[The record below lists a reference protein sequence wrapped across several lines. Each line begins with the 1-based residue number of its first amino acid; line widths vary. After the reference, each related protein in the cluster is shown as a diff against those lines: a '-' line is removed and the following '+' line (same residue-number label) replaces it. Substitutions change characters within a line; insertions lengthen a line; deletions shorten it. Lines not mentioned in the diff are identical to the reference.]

1 MSQFTTP
8 VIKQF
13 NLLHI
18 QQWDIKS
25 TTTNFKSN
33 FKIIFFFLNLYTLQ
47 NKGVQVVI
55 YNKNYTF
62 SKRWSSREAECH
74 WLGGCSNCTP
84 VSAPENIWKKGELKE
99 LSESTVHRKIMFP
112 DIVQIQC
119 VKQLYRDLISINIYF
134 AFFSFLFKYN
144 V

>member
-13 NLLHI
+13 NSLHI
-18 QQWDIKS
+18 QQWDMKS
-25 TTTNFKSN
+25 ATTNFKSN
-33 FKIIFFFLNLYTLQ
+33 FKINFFFQNLYTLQ

-74 WLGGCSNCTP
+74 WPGGCSNCTS
-84 VSAPENIWKKGELKE
+84 VSAPENILLNIW
-99 LSESTVHRKIMFP
+99 KIMFP

-119 VKQLYRDLISINIYF
+119 VKQLYRDLIFINIYF